1 MQRSQAMQIAD
12 ETLPPPASASGEF
25 LTFALAEQQ
34 YGVDILKV
42 QEIRGYDGVT
52 TIPNTPPHIKGVIN
66 LRGTIVPVLDLRI
79 KFRLGEARYDSFT
92 VMIILNLDG
101 RTVGVVVDSVSDV
114 VHLLAEQVR
123 PAPPLGAG
131 VDARYLVGV
140 GVIDTRMV
148 LLIDIERLLGSED
161 LALIDHTAGA

>member
-1 MQRSQAMQIAD
+1 MQAKQSLQVAD
-12 ETLPPPASASGEF
+12 QTVMPTSAASGEF

-42 QEIRGYDGVT
+42 QEIRGYEGVT
-52 TIPNTPPHIKGVIN
+52 TIPNTPAHIKGVIN
-66 LRGTIVPVLDLRI
+66 LRGTIVPVLDLRL
-79 KFRLGEARYDSFT
+79 KFRLGEARYDGFT
-92 VMIILNLDG
+92 VMIILNLG
-101 RTVGVVVDSVSDV
+101 ERTVGVVVDSVSDV
-114 VHLLAEQVR
+114 VQLRADQIR

-140 GVIDTRMV
+140 GVVEKRMV

-161 LALIDHTAGA
+161 LALIDRASDH